1 VPRLIRLEFLLVDG
15 MQVTLS
21 FLRRTIRRFSQRQE
35 VPDNPEAKL
44 QGVYDKVLRSVGGRS
59 RPVREVAQL
68 LAAYRREAFGAD
80 RLDIPLEEQLRVAEE
95 LAAGRRVVVMDG
107 HLRFEDGTV

>member
-1 VPRLIRLEFLLVDG
+1 

-21 FLRRTIRRFSQRQE
+21 FLRKTIRRFSQRQE
-35 VPDNPEAKL
+35 VPDNPEARL
-44 QGVYDKVLRSVGGRS
+44 QGIYDKVLRSVGGKP

-68 LAAYRREAFGAD
+68 LAAYTREAFGQD
-80 RLDIPLEEQLRVAEE
+80 RPNIPLEERSRVAEE

-107 HLRFEDGTV
+107 HLRFEEEGTV